1 MKNIKLIIKLYCIT
15 WFLLAFLF
23 ITGCG
28 KNSGNE
34 QEDAKFQALKQT
46 QKQEKE
52 SEKLKAIEDDIE
64 ALFEVLGGPSI
75 KTAESGSEKNNE
87 KQNQQATG
95 DQDKSKQPDEGQKSN
110 QQQSDQEQGTKD
122 GQQDGQQQGTK
133 DEQQG
138 EQKKEEQDSQQHAQK
153 AQQAQQ
159 SQQAPDK
166 WSKADKLIQ
175 ELHYKWNDLI
185 PDLSKKNA
193 DIKLIDN
200 FDNALNKLTTIM
212 TTKDMEKVLTSAN
225 TLYSHIPDLFS
236 LYRIKLSP
244 EAKRMIYYTRNIILE
259 ATKNNWEQASKDID
273 AIEKSWSLFRNTLE
287 SEQKETGDKLNFS
300 IYELKKVTVEKNK
313 QLTDI
318 KGKIVLSNIKDLQKS
333 IEEKSKS

>member
-1 MKNIKLIIKLYCIT
+1 MKNTKPMINVNFIIWLM
-15 WFLLAFLF
+15 LAFLF

-52 SEKLKAIEDDIE
+52 SEKLKAIEADIE
-64 ALFEVLGGPSI
+64 AVFEVLGGPSI
-75 KTAESGSEKNNE
+75 KTEESSSEKE
-87 KQNQQATG
+87 NQQADGNQEKTKQQQDDQQKTG
-95 DQDKSKQPDEGQKSN
+95 QQKSD
-110 QQQSDQEQGTKD
+110 QQQGGKQEG
-122 GQQDGQQQGTK
+122 GQQQGTK
-133 DEQQG
+133 DKQQG
-138 EQKKEEQDSQQHAQK
+138 DQKKEQQDSQK
-153 AQQAQQ
+153 QA
-159 SQQAPDK
+159 QQAPDK
-166 WSKADKLIQ
+166 WSEADKLIRK
-175 ELHYKWNDLI
+175 LHYKWNDFI
-185 PDLSKKNA
+185 PDISKKNA

-200 FDNALNKLTTIM
+200 FDNALNKLTTTM
-212 TTKDMEKVLTSAN
+212 LSKDMEKVLTSAN
-225 TLYSHIPDLFS
+225 TLYSRIPDLYS

-259 ATKNNWEQASKDID
+259 TRKDNWEQALKDID

-300 IYELKKVTVEKNK
+300 IYELKKVTDEKNK

-318 KGKIVLSNIKDLQKS
+318 KGKIVLKNIKDLQKS
-333 IEEKSKS
+333 IEKKSSSQ